1 MCLCVRI
8 GLNTTCSLPHT
19 LVFSL
24 VGAQIYINRNSSC
37 DALFF
42 RGEQNPEEVRRA
54 DEVGGELRMGRTN
67 KAERRV

>member
-1 MCLCVRI
+1 MFVCVYRFEYHM
-8 GLNTTCSLPHT
+8 LPAPYM
-19 LVFSL
+19 VFSL
-24 VGAQIYINRNSSC
+24 VGAQIYINRNCSC

-42 RGEQNPEEVRRA
+42 RGKQNPEEVRRA